1 MASIYREYAASPRKR
16 RTWSSTNPGNGLIR
30 AELVGAA
37 FTLAGSELSAARDI
51 LDVGCGTG
59 WWLDRLTADQRSTA
73 RLHGVE
79 LLPDRATAAQRR
91 VPSAEVRVGDARELP
106 FASGSFEVVTLF
118 TVLSSLGSVG
128 DVQRALGEARRVL
141 APGGTILV
149 WEPRVPTPNRNTIR
163 ISQRLLRRALAGAE
177 IDAIATTV
185 APPIARRLGS
195 STVRVYPR
203 LAQRRALLT
212 HRLLCARFPGSASST
227 TPR

>member
-1 MASIYREYAASPRKR
+1 LVAA
-16 RTWSSTNPGNGLIR
+16 TN
-30 AELVGAA
+30 V
-37 FTLAGSELSAARDI
+37 

-59 WWLDRLTADQRSTA
+59 WWLERLAADQRTTA
-73 RLHGVE
+73 RLHGVD

-91 VPSAEVRVGDARELP
+91 VPNAEVRVGDARQLP
-106 FASGSFEVVTLF
+106 FASGAFDVVTLF

-141 APGGTILV
+141 APGGALLV
-149 WEPRVPTPNRNTIR
+149 WEPRLPTPNRNTIR

-177 IDAIATTV
+177 IDAVATTV

-195 STVRVYPR
+195 STARLYPR
-203 LAQRRALLT
+203 LARRRALLT
-212 HRLLCARFPGSASST
+212 HRLLCARFPGPAPGA